1 MSRQVTWCLCPAG
14 VAHVGRDTEPGSA
27 WPAVHSA
34 PAPSAVAAG
43 WPVGGD
49 SGQDVLSRCIMLE
62 LSTARGSKHRF
73 FVYSLLSLQ
82 VHSSKIKTLSHRFE
96 QHSIVT

>member
-1 MSRQVTWCLCPAG
+1 MTWCLCPAG
-14 VAHVGRDTEPGSA
+14 VVHVGRDTEPGSA

-49 SGQDVLSRCIMLE
+49 SGQDVLSRCGTMK
-62 LSTARGSKHRF
+62 LSTTRGSKHRF
-73 FVYSLLSLQ
+73 LFTHYYHYRYILL
-82 VHSSKIKTLSHRFE
+82 K
-96 QHSIVT
+96 